1 MVENL
6 PVLAGNAGGFN
17 PWFGIAQSE
26 SGRFPKLLG
35 GDFEALGMSCLMGA
49 SLVCL
54 EALSHTNNVI

>member
-1 MVENL
+1 MKRDGWNEWQDVRKEFSL
-6 PVLAGNAGGFN
+6 
-17 PWFGIAQSE
+17 AQSE